1 MLSRRTGAFSAGAE
15 NTMDI
20 AIVLDAVTGGLRI
33 SVMIK
38 GFIFDLD
45 GTLLDTE
52 MLWVEAT
59 AEFLEENDLR
69 LPFSEVMSV
78 VYGRGWHD
86 VYNEL
91 CRLIPALDTD
101 IDTMEK
107 ALSERMNALR
117 ENTDSRITSS
127 VELLKKL
134 AAEYPIC
141 IVSGSPRAD
150 VEHGIKLM
158 GVEECLRF
166 FLGSEDY
173 SPGKPSPACFL
184 KAATMLSLP
193 PEDCLVFEDSNAGV
207 AAAKAAHMTC
217 VALARPDAPIQDVSA
232 ADIRL
237 TDLARFS
244 LKSLEEEQD
253 RSSTRPA

>member
-1 MLSRRTGAFSAGAE
+1 
-15 NTMDI
+15 
-20 AIVLDAVTGGLRI
+20 
-33 SVMIK
+33 MIN

-59 AEFLEENDLR
+59 AVLLKEKKLP
-69 LPFSEVMSV
+69 LPFSDVMTV

-86 VYNEL
+86 IYEEL
-91 CRLIPALDTD
+91 CRRIPALDTD
-101 IDTMEK
+101 IDVMEK
-107 ALSERMNALR
+107 ALSVRMNALR

-127 VELLKKL
+127 IDLLKKL
-134 AAEYPIC
+134 AVEYPVC

-150 VEHGIKLM
+150 VEHGVKLM
-158 GVEECLRF
+158 GVGNDLQF

-184 KAATMLSLP
+184 KAAGMLALP
-193 PEDCLVFEDSNAGV
+193 AEECLVFEDSNAGV
-207 AAAKAAHMTC
+207 SAAKAARMTC
-217 VALARPDAPIQDVSA
+217 VALTRPNAPSQDVSA

-237 TDLARFS
+237 SDLSLFS
-244 LKSLEEEQD
+244 LDCLAEK
-253 RSSTRPA
+253 